1 MNSAAENNDVLN
13 PPTPASIY
21 EEQRGKLLPLLDR
34 GAGLLENQ
42 KVTLP
47 SWQEAARQLRNTRR
61 KLLEDRFSIV
71 LLADMKAGKSTI
83 FNAVACGGRELSP
96 LGTVIRTSGCE
107 VRAQN
112 LADENEVERAEIVWR
127 TSEGLIRG
135 FDDLLLPR
143 LRELAPHH

>member
-1 MNSAAENNDVLN
+1 MRSSAGSSCLSLTGGPVCWRTRKRRCLHGEK
-13 PPTPASIY
+13 PPY
-21 EEQRGKLLPLLDR
+21 K
-34 GAGLLENQ
+34 
-42 KVTLP
+42 
-47 SWQEAARQLRNTRR
+47 LRNTRR